1 MLCGYLQFK
10 SFFVVYK
17 EAQVGGAGGGV
28 GGGGHGLKGPG
39 SSLLLS
45 WAGFLWSKSNNNGQI
60 G

>member
-17 EAQVGGAGGGV
+17 EAQVGGAGGGG

-39 SSLLLS
+39 FSLLVQVFCGPNLITMD
-45 WAGFLWSKSNNNGQI
+45 K
-60 G
+60 